1 MAQNEIIVKFK
12 VDSDGGLK
20 MVTREANDAADATEK
35 LTKKRDNYK
44 RGEKGVSQQSA
55 NGTKNFSKMRD
66 AIGGSGG
73 LVSAYA
79 ALAAN
84 VFALTAAFNFLKR
97 AADLSIL
104 QASQESFAASSGV
117 ALQSITSRL
126 QDASGG
132 MLQFRD
138 AAQAAAIATAK
149 GFSPKQMEDLAAGA
163 QKAAAALGRDFQDA
177 FDRLVRGASKAEPEL
192 LDELGIT
199 LRLADATE
207 KYGRIIGKNAKELTA
222 SERSQAVLLE
232 TQRQLNEMYGN
243 QEAVANPYQQL
254 AKTFDDLINKITQGV
269 LPVFNA
275 IADVIN
281 RSVVATLAVFGML
294 GVSIIKQMDFLGPL
308 QDKWGSYT
316 AGVKASVEESKAS
329 IQAMKDEIAA
339 TTEAQARA
347 AQAGGKKSARS
358 ALKEGVG
365 IKSALIQK
373 MAKGDLTDPKQIGQ
387 LRKALKRAEAEYK
400 QHGEVR
406 NGILEG
412 ANEEM
417 LQDLIKTTDEMAK
430 APRKT
435 ERSLKGFFKT
445 VPMRAKLAFKQVKN
459 KGVQAFSAVG
469 RVAVSTGKLVGKAM
483 KFAGVIG
490 ILTTVFNIGM
500 KVAESPYTI
509 VSSFLGGLSTA
520 LNAVGKLIGPS
531 ILVPIGK
538 AIDFIV
544 NAFKKKYNRIASIV
558 NAGADL
564 FGLEAPLDMLN
575 DKSSAAAD
583 AMGILAE
590 GNVDLESTLRK
601 NIPAFDG
608 LMISAQKHENAAELD
623 RIQTEKATEAFE
635 RQEAM
640 AEDLKNTLQGL
651 QDPITN
657 MSKAQKGGVQA
668 TYLATAGISDQVKS
682 IYSSIRV
689 RQEMVDAEGK
699 VSAKAVT
706 IQRHDT
712 ETRKKLLNDLIAKM
726 EGLGMINEE
735 AMAALQQGEAG
746 IETLV
751 KLETAAQRANAA
763 FNSMKEAAGAVQ
775 GSISEGNLSGAE
787 FGISR
792 LRDEAIAAAEAFR
805 SLGTEEAAAKAAEA
819 LETYNNITEST
830 GQSTEEYYQS
840 LVRLRTA
847 QEANKIVAEG
857 LFRIGGELGALRKQE
872 NELAGVT
879 LQLLEI
885 EIQLKGQLNEQTR
898 VQLELQQKLLAEK
911 ARAAEIGI
919 IEKEQGK
926 EMGAVARA
934 GDILD
939 KGVFGQESAAKKEMA
954 QQDSLI
960 GSLEA
965 ERSYTFD
972 PEELAKIDAQIEEAK
987 KKIAE
992 SEEFIASIKTSDKI
1006 GALRDAANPM
1016 IENLKQLGPEG
1027 ELMASMTSGA
1037 MTLAEVF
1044 TDAFEKINEGSFTMQ
1059 DGMAMA
1065 ASAVQ
1070 ALGAMQAAQSKAAV
1084 TAIDKQIAAEKKRD
1098 GKSKESIA
1106 KIQQLEKKKEKI
1118 ERKAFE
1124 QKKKAN
1130 MASVVISTATAI
1142 MKEAE
1147 KGLAGLPGIAL
1158 FTAMGAMQLSAI
1170 ASQKYEGGS
1179 ASLPS
1184 GPSKIS
1190 VGNRQNTVDL
1200 ARAKSPS
1207 GELAYAR
1214 GASGTGQGMT
1224 NYTPTPA
1231 FTGMKYR
1238 ANGGNTALMVG
1249 EQGPE
1254 MFVPDRPG
1262 TIVPADETELATQ
1275 APLNINFSI
1284 NAVDGQSVE
1293 EMLLGQ
1299 RGNII
1304 GMIREAANGSGE
1316 TFLESVNVLSDQY
1329 QTV

>member
-1 MAQNEIIVKFK
+1 MAQNEVIVKFK
-12 VDSDGGLK
+12 VDSDGGLQ
-20 MVTREANDAADATEK
+20 MVSREANDAADATEN

-126 QDASGG
+126 QNASGG

-347 AQAGGKKSARS
+347 AQVGGKKSARS

-365 IKSALIQK
+365 TKSALIQK

-387 LRKALKRAEAEYK
+387 LRKALKRAEAEFRE
-400 QHGEVR
+400 HGEVR

-417 LQDLIKTTDEMAK
+417 LQDLIKTTDDMAK

-445 VPMRAKLAFKQVKN
+445 VPMRAKLAFKQVKSV
-459 KGVQAFSAVG
+459 GVQAFSAVG
-469 RVAVSTGKLVGKAM
+469 RAAVSTGKLVGKAM

-520 LNAVGKLIGPS
+520 LNAIGKLIGPS

-544 NAFKKKYNRIASIV
+544 NAFKKKYNRIATIV
-558 NAGADL
+558 NAGAGL

-590 GNVDLESTLRK
+590 GNVDLESSLRK

-651 QDPITN
+651 QDPIAS
-657 MSKAQKGGVQA
+657 MSAAQKGGVQA

-699 VSAKAVT
+699 ISAQAVN

-726 EGLGMINEE
+726 EGLGMINAE

-751 KLETAAQRANAA
+751 RLETAAQRANAA

-775 GSISEGNLSGAE
+775 GSIAEGNLSGAE

-792 LRDEAIAAAEAFR
+792 LRDEAIAASEAFR
-805 SLGTEEAAAKAAEA
+805 SLGTEESAAKAAEA
-819 LETYNNITEST
+819 LKTYNNITQST
-830 GQSTEEYYQS
+830 GQSTEQYYQS
-840 LVRLRTA
+840 LVRLRAA
-847 QEANKIVAEG
+847 QEANQVAAAQLYAITG
-857 LFRIGGELGALRKQE
+857 DLGALRKQE
-872 NELAGVT
+872 NELSGVH

-885 EIQLKGQLNEQTR
+885 EKQLQGQLTEEIR
-898 VQLELQQKLLAEK
+898 AQLELKQRLLEVK
-911 ARAAEIGI
+911 QRELEIGI

-934 GDILD
+934 GDILEQ
-939 KGVFGQESAAKKEMA
+939 GAIGQKTALESGIQTETA
-954 QQDSLI
+954 SL
-960 GSLEA
+960 GGL
-965 ERSYTFD
+965 
-972 PEELAKIDAQIEEAK
+972 LADQALTT
-987 KKIAE
+987 
-992 SEEFIASIKTSDKI
+992 SEEEYQALEVKIKASQEQLASMQEKLAGIKTSDMV
-1006 GALRDAANPM
+1006 ANLRDAASPM

-1037 MTLAEVF
+1037 LTLAESF

-1065 ASAVQ
+1065 ATAVQ

-1084 TAIDKQIAAEKKRD
+1084 SAIDKQIAAEKKRD
-1098 GKSKESIA
+1098 GKSKDSIA
-1106 KIQQLEKKKEKI
+1106 KIQALEKKKERI

-1124 QKKKAN
+1124 QKKRAN
-1130 MASVVISTATAI
+1130 MAAVVVSTATAI

-1147 KGLAGLPGIAL
+1147 KGFPAALPGIAL

-1184 GPSKIS
+1184 TPSKVS

-1224 NYTPTPA
+1224 NFNPTPA
-1231 FTGMKYR
+1231 FTGTKYR
-1238 ANGGNTALMVG
+1238 ATGGNTAFMVG

-1254 MFVPDRPG
+1254 MFVPDRTG
-1262 TIVPADETELATQ
+1262 TIVPADETDTEAST
-1275 APLNINFSI
+1275 PLNVSFTV
-1284 NAVDGQSVE
+1284 NAMDTVSME
-1293 EMLLGQ
+1293 EMLLNQ

-1304 GMIREAANGSGE
+1304 GMIREAANASGE
-1316 TFLESVNVLSDQY
+1316 TFIESVNVISDQY
-1329 QTV
+1329 GG